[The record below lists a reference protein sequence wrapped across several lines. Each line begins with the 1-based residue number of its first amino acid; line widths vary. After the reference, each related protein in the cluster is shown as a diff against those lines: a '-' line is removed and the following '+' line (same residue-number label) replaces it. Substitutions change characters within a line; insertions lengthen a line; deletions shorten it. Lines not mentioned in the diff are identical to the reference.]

1 MNFVSGKKSRLKS
14 SVLYRSASILSSSD
28 RKKVFVVILIQ
39 IFLGGLDLVGVGLI
53 GVIGSLTINGI
64 GAKVPGD
71 RVQWLLEQLQLGSF
85 DLQTQVTI
93 LAVLAVSIMVFKT
106 LLSMILIKRILYFL
120 SYRGAKLSSV
130 LVSRLLAQP
139 LLTVQS
145 KSNQETLFALTAGV
159 GSITI
164 GVLAT
169 FISLISDTSL
179 LLVMAIGLFVIDP
192 LLSATTF
199 TLFASIAFLLYR
211 LMQSRVKTLGEEN
224 RQTNVDSNS
233 LILEVLASYRELVV
247 KNRRFH
253 YSKVIGEQRHKLASV
268 TAEMGF
274 MPNISKYVFEVAIV
288 VGSLLISAI
297 QFVTNDVARAVAT
310 LSIFFAASMRI
321 APAILRV
328 QQSSLTIRGNTGM
341 AGSTLDLIDT
351 LGVLEIEWKEDKSID
366 FIHEGFNPSIQL
378 RNVTLSYPGKD
389 HKAVN
394 NVSLTIKP
402 GDIVALVGPS
412 GAGKTSIIDL
422 MLGIIE
428 PDEGSVLING
438 LKPLDAISTWP
449 GAIGYMPQDVMIA
462 NGTIRENVMLGY
474 TPDKKHEEK
483 VLSALKVAQLMD
495 FVNELPDGLE
505 QQMGDRGTRISGG
518 QRQRLGIA
526 RAVFNTPRLLV
537 LDEATSAL
545 DGITESQIS
554 DAIQKLGDE
563 VTVVMI
569 AHRLSTVL
577 AANKVIYMNKGEVIA
592 QGTFAEVRKSVP
604 DFDRQAELMSL
615 RPGITQ

>member
-1 MNFVSGKKSRLKS
+1 MNFVIGKKSRLKS
-14 SVLYRSASILSSSD
+14 SVLYRSASMLSSSD

-93 LAVLAVSIMVFKT
+93 LAVLAVSMMVVKT

-145 KSNQETLFALTAGV
+145 KSNQDTLFALTTGV

-164 GVLAT
+164 GILAT

-211 LMQSRVKTLGEEN
+211 LMQSRVKTLGEKN
-224 RQTNVDSNS
+224 RQINVDSNS

-253 YSKVIGEQRHKLASV
+253 YSKVIGEQRHELASV
-268 TAEMGF
+268 TAEMAF

-310 LSIFFAASMRI
+310 LSIFFAASLRI
-321 APAILRV
+321 TPAILRV

-351 LGVLEIEWKEDKSID
+351 LGVSEIEWKEDESID

>member
-1 MNFVSGKKSRLKS
+1 MNFVSGKKIRLKS

-28 RKKVFVVILIQ
+28 RKKVLVVILIQ

-145 KSNQETLFALTAGV
+145 KSNQETLFALTTGV

-211 LMQSRVKTLGEEN
+211 LMQSRVKTLGEKN
-224 RQTNVDSNS
+224 RQTNIDSNS

-253 YSKVIGEQRHKLASV
+253 YSKVIGEQRHELASV
-268 TAEMGF
+268 TAEMAF

-328 QQSSLTIRGNTGM
+328 HQSSLTIRGNTGM

-351 LGVLEIEWKEDKSID
+351 LGVLEIEWKEDESID
-366 FIHEGFNPSIQL
+366 FIHEGFNSSIQL
-378 RNVTLSYPGKD
+378 QNVTLSYPGKD
-389 HKAVN
+389 YKAVN

-474 TPDKKHEEK
+474 TPDKKYEEK

-505 QQMGDRGTRISGG
+505 QQVGDRGTRISGG

-554 DAIQKLGDE
+554 DAIQKLGNE

-592 QGTFAEVRKSVP
+592 QGTFAEVRESVP

-615 RPGITQ
+615 RTGTTK